1 MTKEAIGA
9 NAAPK
14 TVGKPLN
21 RVDGKLKV
29 TGGARYSAEIPQEN
43 LVYAVCFGSTIAR
56 GIITDIDTS
65 AAENLPGVF
74 GVITH
79 QNLPDILPSLFPD
92 RDSEDSSLPLQDPS
106 IHHSG
111 QHIGVVIAETLEQA
125 TYGASLVRVSYEKET
140 PLVEIDR
147 ERSKAYAPERVFF
160 KPAKFVRGNP
170 EEAITSADVCLE
182 ETYTTPTEHH
192 NPMEPHATIAVWEGD
207 KLTVY
212 SSTQDNF
219 GLKKFLVERF
229 GISEENVRVVCQFIG
244 GAFGCKYAVWKHIP
258 LTVIA
263 ARLVDRPVKLVLTRQ
278 QMFDVVGHRSTTE
291 QQVKLGATSDGRLT
305 AIIHEG
311 ISHTSMLEE
320 FVEAFTNSTHMM
332 YACPNLLTYQQVVRL
347 NKGTPTYM
355 RGPGEAPGSFALESA
370 LDELGYLLQIDLI
383 ELRLCNYA
391 DVDPDSNLPW
401 SSKSL
406 KECYQIGAEKFGW
419 SQRNPKPG
427 SMRDGRYL
435 VGMGMA
441 SSSYPVFNMS
451 ATAKAYILRDG
462 SAIIQSGSHA
472 MGQGLATVMTQL
484 AADNLGIPVERVR
497 FELGDT
503 KLPRAPVSGGSMTTS
518 SVGTAVH
525 GVAQALQAK
534 ILELAR
540 NDQDSPLYQV
550 PETDILIENGRLFL
564 SSRPQTGET
573 YTSLLTRHNLDKVE
587 VEHNTESKPEAPKFS
602 KYAFG
607 AQFVEVRID
616 PDFGEVRV
624 SRYTGAFACGRIL
637 NKKTA
642 RSQFIGGI
650 IMGIGMALME
660 ETVSD
665 PHLGRIM
672 NANLGEYHVPVNADI
687 PNIDIHMLEEKDPH
701 VNPIGTKGIG
711 EIGITGVAAAIANAV
726 YHATGK
732 RIRDL
737 PITPDKVM

>member
-1 MTKEAIGA
+1 MIQEVIAA
-9 NAAPK
+9 NTAQPA
-14 TVGKPLN
+14 VGKSLN

-43 LVYAVCFGSTIAR
+43 LAYAVCFGSTIAR
-56 GIITDIDTS
+56 GKIKDIDTS
-65 AAENLPGVF
+65 AAEKLPGVV

-79 QNLPDILPSLFPD
+79 KNLSNLLPSLFPNL
-92 RDSEDSSLPLQDPS
+92 DSEDSSLPLQNPD
-106 IHHSG
+106 IYHSG
-111 QHIGVVIAETLEQA
+111 QHIGVVIADTLEQA
-125 TYGASLVRVSYEKET
+125 TYAASLIQVSYEEET

-147 ERSKAYAPERVFF
+147 ERGQAYAPERVFF

-170 EEAITSADVCLE
+170 QEGIASADVCLE

-192 NPMEPHATIAVWEGD
+192 NPMEPHATIALWEDD

-212 SSTQDNF
+212 DSTQNNF
-219 GLKKFLVERF
+219 GLKQFLVKSFAIPEA
-229 GISEENVRVVCQFIG
+229 NVRVVCQFIG
-244 GAFGCKYAVWKHIP
+244 GAFGCKAMIWKHVP
-258 LTVIA
+258 LAVIA
-263 ARLVDRPVKLVLTRQ
+263 ARLVDLPVKLVLTRQ
-278 QMFDVVGHRSTTE
+278 QMFDVVGHRATTE
-291 QQVKLGATSDGRLT
+291 QQVKLGATRDGRLT

-320 FVEAFTNSTHMM
+320 FVEPFTIGTHVM
-332 YACPNLLTYQQVVRL
+332 YACPNLLTSQQLLRL

-355 RGPGEAPGSFALESA
+355 RAPGEATGSFALESA
-370 LDELGYLLQIDLI
+370 LDELSYLLQIDPI
-383 ELRLCNYA
+383 ELRLRNYA
-391 DVDPDSNLPW
+391 EVNPDSNLPW

-406 KECYQIGAEKFGW
+406 RECYQIGAEKFGW
-419 SQRNPKPG
+419 SHRNPKPG
-427 SMRDGRYL
+427 SMGNGRYL
-435 VGMGMA
+435 IGMGMA
-441 SSSYPVFNMS
+441 SSSFPAFSMP
-451 ATAKAYILRDG
+451 ATAKGYILRDG
-462 SAIIQSGSHA
+462 SGIIQSGSHA

-484 AADNLGIPVERVR
+484 AAEALGIPVEQVR

-503 KLPRAPVSGGSMTTS
+503 KLPPAPVSGGSMTTS

-525 GVAQALQAK
+525 GVAKALQAK
-534 ILELAR
+534 VLELAR
-540 NDQDSPLYQV
+540 QDRDSPLYQV
-550 PETDILIENGRLFL
+550 PEKDIVVENGRLFL
-564 SSRPQTGET
+564 KNQPQTGET
-573 YTSLLTRHNLDKVE
+573 YTSLLNRHNLEKIAA
-587 VEHNTESKPEAPKFS
+587 EHNTNSKPEAPKFA

-616 PDFGEVRV
+616 PDFGEVRLN
-624 SRYTGAFACGRIL
+624 RYTGAFACGRIL
-637 NKKTA
+637 NQKTA

-650 IMGIGMALME
+650 TMGIGMALME

-665 PHLGRIM
+665 AHLGRVM

-687 PNIDIHMLEEKDPH
+687 PDIDIHMIEENDPH